1 MNPIMNRLGGD
12 GIAEHSYPSLA
23 RNVALLS
30 FAGLSTFLLFLAEL
44 VFLAHRG
51 YLTIGGW
58 DVTGSGEP
66 SYRYFLL
73 FAACIAYI
81 NALVLLRIRAIPK
94 KLGVSV
100 VLIWFFVTA
109 VVAVLS
115 FAVSSQDSYWSLLL
129 AKGLTFY
136 HQNPYTHV
144 PAAFASDPWYVAIQ
158 SWQNSPMVY
167 GPLWVAIITPIT
179 YFLHTSLWSAFVA
192 LKLVY
197 LCCLLVSGYFFLRVL
212 AYYRVPDA
220 RAIILLASLALNP
233 FLIQMALVDGHND
246 VIVMML
252 VIIGYYLFLR
262 KRFVASIIVFGLGTY
277 IKYTP
282 ALLAFLPVLA
292 LLRDTTLPLPV
303 RIKRV
308 ALAGVA
314 VVSLGVLLYESFGLH
329 ESIFA
334 GLANEVG
341 TWGASAGSLDA
352 FGALILQF
360 LFNAPAALIRLT
372 GVATAFG
379 IFFWYEKND
388 PLRAAV
394 FSYLGLFFFLPWFQP
409 WYLLWILPLF
419 LLAVPFDVYIFTLF
433 ALLLTP
439 EFIPALLL
447 IAIPIFWYLRPPFT
461 SPLLSE

>member
-1 MNPIMNRLGGD
+1 M
-12 GIAEHSYPSLA
+12 
-23 RNVALLS
+23 
-30 FAGLSTFLLFLAEL
+30 
-44 VFLAHRG
+44 
-51 YLTIGGW
+51 
-58 DVTGSGEP
+58 
-66 SYRYFLL
+66 
-73 FAACIAYI
+73 
-81 NALVLLRIRAIPK
+81 
-94 KLGVSV
+94 
-100 VLIWFFVTA
+100 
-109 VVAVLS
+109 
-115 FAVSSQDSYWSLLL
+115 
-129 AKGLTFY
+129 
-136 HQNPYTHV
+136 
-144 PAAFASDPWYVAIQ
+144 
-158 SWQNSPMVY
+158 
-167 GPLWVAIITPIT
+167 
-179 YFLHTSLWSAFVA
+179 
-192 LKLVY
+192 
-197 LCCLLVSGYFFLRVL
+197 
-212 AYYRVPDA
+212 
-220 RAIILLASLALNP
+220 
-233 FLIQMALVDGHND
+233 
-246 VIVMML
+246 
-252 VIIGYYLFLR
+252 
-262 KRFVASIIVFGLGTY
+262 
-277 IKYTP
+277 
-282 ALLAFLPVLA
+282 
-292 LLRDTTLPLPV
+292 
-303 RIKRV
+303 
-308 ALAGVA
+308 A